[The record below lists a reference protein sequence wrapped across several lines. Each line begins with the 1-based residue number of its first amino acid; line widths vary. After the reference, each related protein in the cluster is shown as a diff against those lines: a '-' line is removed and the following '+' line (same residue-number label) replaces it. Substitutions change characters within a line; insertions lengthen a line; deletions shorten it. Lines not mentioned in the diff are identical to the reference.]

1 MYSVAQ
7 PTRASHCRSS
17 LATNSGPLSERMCS
31 GTPRCFITSA
41 KLSIT
46 SYLPKRRA
54 TRIARHS
61 RLNSSSKVSRRRPQP
76 HTRAVVE
83 PQPPARPLL
92 LRHLQPFPPPD
103 PLHPVLAHLEPGLV
117 QQRRHPA
124 VAVAPI
130 VTGQRDDRRGQR
142 IVVDS
147 GSGRVALRP
156 AALAEQ
162 PAGPSFTQLVLCAR
176 KLHRAPAPRGA

>member
-1 MYSVAQ
+1 
-7 PTRASHCRSS
+7 PPRG
-17 LATNSGPLSERMCS
+17 LAPGSP
-31 GTPRCFITSA
+31 
-41 KLSIT
+41 
-46 SYLPKRRA
+46 
-54 TRIARHS
+54 
-61 RLNSSSKVSRRRPQP
+61 RRP
-76 HTRAVVE
+76 TRAVVE

-162 PAGPSFTQLVLCAR
+162 PAGPSFTPLVLCPR

>member
-17 LATNSGPLSERMCS
+17 LATNSGPLSERRCS

-61 RLNSSSKVSRRRPQP
+61 RLNSSSKVSRRRLRPSWSQCGHEVVAPHVIATRRPQP

-83 PQPPARPLL
+83 PQPPARTLL

-103 PLHPVLAHLEPGLV
+103 PLHPVLA
-117 QQRRHPA
+117 
-124 VAVAPI
+124 
-130 VTGQRDDRRGQR
+130 
-142 IVVDS
+142 
-147 GSGRVALRP
+147 
-156 AALAEQ
+156 
-162 PAGPSFTQLVLCAR
+162 
-176 KLHRAPAPRGA
+176 

>member
-61 RLNSSSKVSRRRPQP
+61 RLNSSSKVSRRRLRPY
-76 HTRAVVE
+76 TRAVVE
-83 PQPPARPLL
+83 PQPRSRPLL
-92 LRHLQPFPPPD
+92 LRHLQPSPPPD

-117 QQRRHPA
+117 QQCRHPA
-124 VAVAPI
+124 IAIAP
-130 VTGQRDDRRGQR
+130 VMTGEGHDRRGQR

-147 GSGRVALRP
+147 GRWRVTLRA
-156 AALAEQ
+156 AALPEQ
-162 PAGPSFTQLVLCAR
+162 PTGPSFTHLVRCAR